1 MHILYHNIIVIPYI
15 LRKLYFSGGVKYCF
29 PGSRNVRIRALFKPL
44 PRSQV
49 IIVGYT
55 LTSSTRNITIG
66 RRTRSRDVHVPFS
79 TSALMLIVRNRSSS
93 FSYSIPR
100 DALLSSVRFG
110 LRVAS
115 RRRDRNMDDVPAGG
129 TIPPP
134 SKPNTTSANLTL
146 LPQLGRPSR
155 CNCNSCTPA
164 GLSTPCRCYTSY
176 YNIITPDTCA
186 MCCCAVRVE
195 FTVMYCR
202 SND

>member
-1 MHILYHNIIVIPYI
+1 M
-15 LRKLYFSGGVKYCF
+15 FKYGLSNNCYCQ
-29 PGSRNVRIRALFKPL
+29 KT
-44 PRSQV
+44 
-49 IIVGYT
+49 IVGYT
-55 LTSSTRNITIG
+55 STSSTRNIIIT
-66 RRTRSRDVHVPFS
+66 RRTHSRDVHVPFS

-93 FSYSIPR
+93 FSYSIPL

-155 CNCNSCTPA
+155 CNCNSCTAA
-164 GLSTPCRCYTSY
+164 GLNTPCRYYTSY
-176 YNIITPDTCA
+176 YNNIYYYIGH
-186 MCCCAVRVE
+186 VRDV
-195 FTVMYCR
+195 FWCGASWVY
-202 SND
+202 SNVLPHRRL